1 MTDEPDPPDRRS
13 ARRWYARIAIALAVV
28 LIGGGALMAKA
39 GGTARDLG
47 VLAIGYGIGVFVAGC
62 FLFAGWEPR
71 RLKR

>member
-1 MTDEPDPPDRRS
+1 MTGEPGPADRRT

-28 LIGGGALMAKA
+28 LIGGGALMVDA
-39 GGTARDLG
+39 GGSVGDFG

-71 RLKR
+71 WIKR